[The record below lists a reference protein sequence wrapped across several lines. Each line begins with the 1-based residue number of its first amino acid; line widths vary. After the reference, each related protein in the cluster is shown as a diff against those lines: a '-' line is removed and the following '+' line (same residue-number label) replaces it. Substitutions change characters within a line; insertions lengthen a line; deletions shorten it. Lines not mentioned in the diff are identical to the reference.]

1 MPCRLLT
8 GQDVN
13 HEDVKRAKIAIAE
26 DRPVTMTINK
36 HRKDG
41 SAFWSEIQLCSIRN
55 DAGSMQ
61 FFISVQSDVTA
72 RIDAEEKLRQT
83 MKMDALGQLTG
94 GVAHDFNNILTV
106 ITGTIEILADGVR
119 DRPKVAA
126 IAQMI
131 SEAAER
137 GSELTRRL
145 LAFAR
150 KQPLQP
156 RETDINGLILD
167 TVKLLQSSL
176 GAHIEI
182 ESRLAPDAWTALVD
196 PSQLATAL
204 VNLALNAR
212 DAMPG
217 GGKLTLQSGNI
228 GLDATIVSELGE
240 LSSPGQVT
248 ITVTDTGTGIPTAI
262 RDKVLEPFFT
272 TKEERKGTGLGLS
285 MVYGFVKQSGGH
297 LEISSKEGQGTSIKL
312 YLPRAE
318 RRVTAADI
326 SPAAPMD
333 AGKETIL
340 VVEDDPMVRNYVIA
354 QLRGF
359 GYATIAAENA
369 AEALAVVHHGAN
381 FDLLFTDII
390 MPGGSDGSEL
400 AKEVR
405 RLRPSVKVLFT
416 SGYTDNAMVRQGRL
430 DPGVPLLQ
438 KPYRRVD
445 LSRMVRTA
453 LGPGD

>member
-240 LSSPGQVT
+240 LSSIGRVT

-297 LEISSKEGQGTSIKL
+297 LEISSREGQGTSIKL

-318 RRVTAADI
+318 RRVSVADLT
-326 SPAAPMD
+326 PATPMD

-340 VVEDDPMVRNYVIA
+340 V
-354 QLRGF
+354 
-359 GYATIAAENA
+359 
-369 AEALAVVHHGAN
+369 
-381 FDLLFTDII
+381 
-390 MPGGSDGSEL
+390 
-400 AKEVR
+400 
-405 RLRPSVKVLFT
+405 
-416 SGYTDNAMVRQGRL
+416 
-430 DPGVPLLQ
+430 
-438 KPYRRVD
+438 
-445 LSRMVRTA
+445 
-453 LGPGD
+453 